1 MEPLSKLDGDVTDKM
16 FSGNY
21 IIAAINH
28 FVDREK
34 HECYMEIIKESSMMD
49 MNRTK

>member
-1 MEPLSKLDGDVTDKM
+1 M

-21 IIAAINH
+21 IIAAINLY
-28 FVDREK
+28 VDREK